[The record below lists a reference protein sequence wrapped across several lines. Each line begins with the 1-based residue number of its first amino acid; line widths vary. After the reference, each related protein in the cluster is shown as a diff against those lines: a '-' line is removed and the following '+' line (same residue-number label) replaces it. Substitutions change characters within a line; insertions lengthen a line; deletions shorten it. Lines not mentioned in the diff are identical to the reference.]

1 MNNSEKYK
9 FSDFTLK
16 HYKKIIKTLKEKHT
30 FMSFT
35 NFEKQKNFVL
45 KRHDVDF
52 TLENALDLAIIESE
66 LGVTSTYFLMLHCEF
81 YNLLEKKNIE
91 IVKKISNMGHE
102 IGLHFDAQFYDISD
116 DEDLN
121 DKISLEKRVLEN
133 FLEIKIEVFSFH
145 NTTPFTMSCQNYSY
159 GNLINTYSSYFQENL
174 GYCSDS
180 NGYWRFNRMIDFI
193 KENNNKSLQILTHPV
208 WWTKEIDSPKLKIE
222 KLINHTGAI
231 KKKFYEDT
239 LSSFGRENIDWN

>member
-1 MNNSEKYK
+1 VNNSEKYK

-16 HYKKIIKTLKEKHT
+16 HYKKIIKTLKENHT

-35 NFEKQKNFVL
+35 NFEKQKKFVL

-52 TLENALDLAIIESE
+52 SLENALDVAIIESE

-102 IGLHFDAQFYDISD
+102 IGLHFDAHFYDISD
-116 DEDLN
+116 DKDLN

-145 NTTPFTMSCQNYSY
+145 NTTPFTMSCQNYTY
-159 GNLINTYSSYFQENL
+159 GSLINTYSSYFQGNL

-180 NGYWRFNRMIDFI
+180 NGYWRFTRTIDFI
-193 KENNNKSLQILTHPV
+193 KENNNKSLQITTYPA
-208 WWTKEIDSPKLKIE
+208 WWTKEIDSPKSKIE
-222 KLINHTGAI
+222 KLINHSRTII
-231 KKKFYEDT
+231 KKSYV
-239 LSSFGRENIDWN
+239 